1 MALCFSERGCEMSD
15 QSGGSTAD
23 LIGGII
29 EGKVPRQVRL
39 FAAQGLL
46 PVSREDL
53 LSLQTLLSSDPDEE
67 LAQVARESLT
77 KEDEK
82 TILDWLRNRPPDPL
96 VLDQLVRVREDES
109 IRAAV
114 AAHANVSDET
124 LRVLARHSTAVVQD
138 IIITNQVRILG
149 CLDIL
154 EDLTSNPQINQVVL
168 RRIREFEEEFIAK
181 ALAEEEALATVGPS
195 VEEALKA
202 LGAIGAHIPMLEA
215 MPYPESADAALEEAV
230 RKSPESA
237 HSRLLDM
244 SVHERILCALR
255 GSSEE
260 RAILVNSRNRLIQ
273 RSVLASPKLTDN
285 EIERFAASRSVAE
298 EVIRQIADNRRW
310 LRNYPVIVAL
320 AFNPKTPVYTVRP
333 ILMRL
338 NQRDKAR
345 ISRDRNVSPVT
356 RQMAAKL
363 VDTRR

>member
-1 MALCFSERGCEMSD
+1 MSD
-15 QSGGSTAD
+15 QNGGSGAD

-29 EGKVPRQVRL
+29 QGKVPRQVRL

-67 LAQVARESLT
+67 LALVARESL
-77 KEDEK
+77 KREDEK
-82 TILDWLRNRPPDPL
+82 AILDWLRDRPPDPL

-109 IRAAV
+109 IWAAV
-114 AAHANVSDET
+114 AAHPSVSDET
-124 LRVLARHSTAVVQD
+124 LRVLARHATALVQD

-154 EDLTSNPQINQVVL
+154 EDLTSNPQINQVVP
-168 RRIREFEEEFIAK
+168 
-181 ALAEEEALATVGPS
+181 LAAVGPS
-195 VEEALKA
+195 VEEAINSLA
-202 LGAIGAHIPMLEA
+202 AIGAHIPKLET
-215 MPYPESADAALEEAV
+215 MPYPESTDAALEEAV
-230 RKSPESA
+230 RKSKQSA

-244 SVHERILCALR
+244 SVHERIICALR
-255 GSSEE
+255 GSTEE

-310 LRNYPVIVAL
+310 LRHYPVILAL

-338 NQRDKAR
+338 NHRDKAR
-345 ISRDRNVSPVT
+345 VSRDRNVSPVT

-363 VDTRR
+363 TDTRR

>member
-1 MALCFSERGCEMSD
+1 MSD

-154 EDLTSNPQINQVVL
+154 EDLMSNPQVNQVVL
-168 RRIREFEEEFIAK
+168 RRVREFEEEFIAK
-181 ALAEEEALATVGPS
+181 ALAEEEALAAAGPS
-195 VEEALKA
+195 VEEAIKA
-202 LGAIGAHIPMLEA
+202 LEAIGAHIPKLET
-215 MPYPESADAALEEAV
+215 MPYAESRDAALEDAV
-230 RKSPESA
+230 KKSKHDA
-237 HSRLLDM
+237 HSRLLKM
-244 SVHERILCALR
+244 SVQERIMCALR
-255 GSSEE
+255 GSWEE
-260 RAILVNSRNRLIQ
+260 RAILVNSRNRLVQ
-273 RSVLASPKLTDN
+273 RSVLASPKLTDS
-285 EIERFAASRSVAE
+285 EIERFALSRSVAV
-298 EVIRQIADNRRW
+298 EVSRQIADNRRW
-310 LRNYPVIVAL
+310 LRHYPVVVAL
-320 AFNPKTPVYTVRP
+320 AFNPKTPVYTARA

-338 NQRDKAR
+338 NHHDKVR
-345 ISRDRNVSPVT
+345 VSRDRNVNPVT
-356 RQMAAKL
+356 RQMATKM
-363 VDTRR
+363 VERRR

>member
-1 MALCFSERGCEMSD
+1 MSD
-15 QSGGSTAD
+15 QNGGSGAD

-29 EGKVPRQVRL
+29 QGKVPRQVRL

-67 LAQVARESLT
+67 LALVARESL
-77 KEDEK
+77 KREDEK
-82 TILDWLRNRPPDPL
+82 AILDWLRDRPPDPL

-109 IRAAV
+109 IWAAV
-114 AAHANVSDET
+114 AAHPSVSDET
-124 LRVLARHSTAVVQD
+124 LRGHATALVQD

-168 RRIREFEEEFIAK
+168 RRVREFEEEFIAK
-181 ALAEEEALATVGPS
+181 ALAEEEALAAVGPS
-195 VEEALKA
+195 VEEAINSLA
-202 LGAIGAHIPMLEA
+202 AIGAHIPKLET
-215 MPYPESADAALEEAV
+215 MPYPESTDAALEEAV
-230 RKSPESA
+230 RKSKQSA

-244 SVHERILCALR
+244 SVHERIICALR
-255 GSSEE
+255 GSTEE

-310 LRNYPVIVAL
+310 LRHYPVILAL

-338 NQRDKAR
+338 NHRDKAR
-345 ISRDRNVSPVT
+345 VSRDRNVSPVT

-363 VDTRR
+363 TDTRR

>member
-1 MALCFSERGCEMSD
+1 MGLCSSERGCEMSD
-15 QSGGSTAD
+15 QNGGSGAD

-29 EGKVPRQVRL
+29 QGKVPRQVRL

-67 LAQVARESLT
+67 LALVARESLT
-77 KEDEK
+77 KEDDK
-82 TILDWLRNRPPDPL
+82 AILDWIRDRPPDPL

-109 IRAAV
+109 IWAAV

-124 LRVLARHSTAVVQD
+124 LRVLARHATALVQD

-168 RRIREFEEEFIAK
+168 RRVREFEEEFIAK
-181 ALAEEEALATVGPS
+181 ALAEEEAVAAVGPS
-195 VEEALKA
+195 VEEAINSLA
-202 LGAIGAHIPMLEA
+202 AIGAHIPKLET
-215 MPYPESADAALEEAV
+215 MPYPESTDAALEEAV
-230 RKSPESA
+230 RKSKESA
-237 HSRLLDM
+237 HSRLLEM
-244 SVHERILCALR
+244 SVHERIICALR
-255 GSSEE
+255 GTSEE

-298 EVIRQIADNRRW
+298 EVIRLIADNRRW
-310 LRNYPVIVAL
+310 LRHYPVIVAL

-338 NQRDKAR
+338 NHRDKAR
-345 ISRDRNVSPVT
+345 VSRDRNVSPIT

-363 VDTRR
+363 TDTRR